1 MQFSKVALIT
11 NFNIREKADAARSVA
26 RAFAEHGAS
35 LMLDLSVRGRCGL
48 EAVGIVPKYV
58 PAHSLY
64 ESSDLIA
71 VVGGDGSVLEA
82 ARRSAARGIPV
93 LGVNKGRLGYLCE
106 LECDELSL
114 LDRLYDG
121 NYTVEKHSMLNVEV
135 LGKPDANGERRRI
148 YIARALNDAVRIRC
162 RRGDPFSIR
171 ASAGYASRR
180 YARTRSRQSR

>member
-71 VVGGDGSVLEA
+71 VVGGDG
-82 ARRSAARGIPV
+82 
-93 LGVNKGRLGYLCE
+93 
-106 LECDELSL
+106 
-114 LDRLYDG
+114 
-121 NYTVEKHSMLNVEV
+121 
-135 LGKPDANGERRRI
+135 
-148 YIARALNDAVRIRC
+148 
-162 RRGDPFSIR
+162 
-171 ASAGYASRR
+171 
-180 YARTRSRQSR
+180 